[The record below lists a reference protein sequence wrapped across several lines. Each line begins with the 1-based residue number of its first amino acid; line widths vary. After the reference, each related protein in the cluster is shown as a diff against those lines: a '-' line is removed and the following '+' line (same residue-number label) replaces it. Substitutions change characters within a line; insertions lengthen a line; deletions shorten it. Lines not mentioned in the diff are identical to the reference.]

1 MEPFLSLELETF
13 TSEDP
18 RGVVDPLVGD
28 ALGAGWDCR
37 RREKRTE
44 VSGEREPRD

>member
-1 MEPFLSLELETF
+1 MEPFLSLELERC
-13 TSEDP
+13 TSGDP
-18 RGVVDPLVGD
+18 RGVVDPLGD

-37 RREKRTE
+37 RPEKRSE